1 MEELHARHLAT
12 FLGILDAVEKQ
23 DWPTIDKVNGKEA
36 DHNGEPELSKLIDLH
51 GITVEEM
58 Q

>member
-23 DWPTIDKVNGKEA
+23 DWPTIDEVYGKA
-36 DHNGEPELSKLIDLH
+36 TDHNRELELSKLIDLH
-51 GITVEEM
+51 SITVEEM